1 MPSIIKLSEF
11 DFRIFIMK
19 KKHILLLIFPLI
31 FSSCLSK
38 KKFLYLQ
45 GSENFINSSSNY
57 EPIIQNDDR
66 LSIRVNTLEPEA
78 SVPFNLDVIKSNSSN
93 LTNSSNSAN
102 TSNNSSTN
110 NSGYLV
116 DEKGTIDFPVIGT
129 ISVAGFTIA
138 QVKIYLKEKL
148 SVYLKDPII
157 NIQLLNFKVTVL
169 GDVASP
175 GIKTFFS
182 NRVTL
187 LDAIGASSDL
197 TIFGKRKNILLVR
210 DFQGVKTFNRIDI
223 TKADFVNSP
232 FYYLDQNDVVIV
244 ESRKAKIDATAL
256 PNLSLIVSLV
266 SFITTMIFLV
276 IKK

>member
-1 MPSIIKLSEF
+1 
-11 DFRIFIMK
+11 MK
-19 KKHILLLIFPLI
+19 KNLLLVLIFPLF
-31 FSSCLSK
+31 FSSCMSNK
-38 KKFLYLQ
+38 NFVYLQ
-45 GSENFINSSSNY
+45 GSQNTIKSSFNY

-78 SVPFNLDVIKSNSSN
+78 SVPFNLEGSKSNSVN
-93 LTNSSNSAN
+93 FNN
-102 TSNNSSTN
+102 TSNSNGNNSSFI
-110 NSGYLV
+110 GYLV

-129 ISVAGFTIA
+129 ISVAGFTID
-138 QVKIYLKEKL
+138 QVKTYLKEKL
-148 SVYLKDPII
+148 SIYLKDPII

-169 GDVASP
+169 GDVGSP
-175 GIKTFFS
+175 GIKTFNS

-197 TIFGKRKNILLVR
+197 TLFGKRKNILLIR

-232 FYYLDQNDVVIV
+232 YYYLDQNDVIYI
-244 ESRKAKIDATAL
+244 ESRKAKVDATAL
-256 PNLSLIVSLV
+256 PNLGLIISVV
-266 SFITTMIFLV
+266 SFITTLLFLV

>member
-1 MPSIIKLSEF
+1 
-11 DFRIFIMK
+11 MK
-19 KKHILLLIFPLI
+19 KNLLLVLILPLF
-31 FSSCLSK
+31 FSSCISNK
-38 KKFLYLQ
+38 DFVYLQ
-45 GSENFINSSSNY
+45 GSQNVITSSFNY

-66 LSIRVNTLEPEA
+66 LSIRVNTLEHEA
-78 SVPFNLDVIKSNSSN
+78 SVPFNLEDSKSNSVN
-93 LTNSSNSAN
+93 LTNIPN
-102 TSNNSSTN
+102 TNGNNSSN
-110 NSGYLV
+110 IGYLV

-138 QVKIYLKEKL
+138 QVKIFLKEKL
-148 SVYLKDPII
+148 SIYLKDPII

-169 GDVASP
+169 GDVGSP
-175 GIKTFFS
+175 GIKTFNS

-197 TIFGKRKNILLVR
+197 TLFGKRKNILLIR

-232 FYYLDQNDVVIV
+232 YYYLDQNDVIYI
-244 ESRKAKIDATAL
+244 ESRKAKVDASAL
-256 PNLSLIVSLV
+256 PNLGLIISVV
-266 SFITTMIFLV
+266 SFITTLLFLI

>member
-38 KKFLYLQ
+38 KNFLYLQ

>member
-1 MPSIIKLSEF
+1 
-11 DFRIFIMK
+11 MK
-19 KKHILLLIFPLI
+19 KNLLLVLILPLF
-31 FSSCLSK
+31 FSSCMSNK
-38 KKFLYLQ
+38 DFVYLQ
-45 GSENFINSSSNY
+45 GTQNVITSSFNY

-66 LSIRVNTLEPEA
+66 LSIRVNTLEHEA
-78 SVPFNLDVIKSNSSN
+78 SVPFNLEDSKSNSVN
-93 LTNSSNSAN
+93 LTNTPN
-102 TSNNSSTN
+102 TNGNNSSN
-110 NSGYLV
+110 IGYLV

-138 QVKIYLKEKL
+138 QVKIFLKEKL
-148 SVYLKDPII
+148 SIYLKDPII

-169 GDVASP
+169 GDVGSP
-175 GIKTFFS
+175 GIKTFNS

-197 TIFGKRKNILLVR
+197 TLFGKRKNILLIR

-232 FYYLDQNDVVIV
+232 YYYLDQNDLIYI
-244 ESRKAKIDATAL
+244 ESRKAKVDASAL
-256 PNLSLIVSLV
+256 PNLGLIISVV
-266 SFITTMIFLV
+266 SFITTLLFLV

>member
-1 MPSIIKLSEF
+1 
-11 DFRIFIMK
+11 MK
-19 KKHILLLIFPLI
+19 KNLLLVLILPLF
-31 FSSCLSK
+31 FSSCISNK
-38 KKFLYLQ
+38 DFVYLQ
-45 GSENFINSSSNY
+45 GTQNVITSSFNY

-66 LSIRVNTLEPEA
+66 LSIRVNTLEHEA
-78 SVPFNLDVIKSNSSN
+78 SVPFNLEDSKSNSVN
-93 LTNSSNSAN
+93 LTNIPN
-102 TSNNSSTN
+102 TNGNNSSN
-110 NSGYLV
+110 IGYLV

-138 QVKIYLKEKL
+138 QVKIFLKEKL
-148 SVYLKDPII
+148 SIYLKDPII

-169 GDVASP
+169 GDVGSP
-175 GIKTFFS
+175 GIKTFNS

-197 TIFGKRKNILLVR
+197 TLFGKRKNILLIR

-232 FYYLDQNDVVIV
+232 YYYLDQNDVIYI
-244 ESRKAKIDATAL
+244 ESRKAKVDASAL
-256 PNLSLIVSLV
+256 PNLGLIISVV
-266 SFITTMIFLV
+266 SFITTLLFLV

>member
-1 MPSIIKLSEF
+1 MSNKYF
-11 DFRIFIMK
+11 V
-19 KKHILLLIFPLI
+19 
-31 FSSCLSK
+31 
-38 KKFLYLQ
+38 YLQ
-45 GSENFINSSSNY
+45 GSQNVITSSFNY

-66 LSIRVNTLEPEA
+66 LSIRVNTLEHEA
-78 SVPFNLDVIKSNSSN
+78 SVPFNLEDSKSNSVN
-93 LTNSSNSAN
+93 LTNTPN
-102 TSNNSSTN
+102 TNGNNSSN
-110 NSGYLV
+110 IGYLV

-138 QVKIYLKEKL
+138 QVKIFLKEKL
-148 SVYLKDPII
+148 SIYLKDPII

-169 GDVASP
+169 GDVGSP
-175 GIKTFFS
+175 GIKTFNS

-197 TIFGKRKNILLVR
+197 TLFGKRKNILLIR

-232 FYYLDQNDVVIV
+232 YYYLDQNDVIYI
-244 ESRKAKIDATAL
+244 ESRKAKVDASAL
-256 PNLSLIVSLV
+256 PNLGLIISVV
-266 SFITTMIFLV
+266 SFITTLLFLV

>member
-1 MPSIIKLSEF
+1 
-11 DFRIFIMK
+11 MK

-38 KKFLYLQ
+38 KNFLYLQ

-78 SVPFNLDVIKSNSSN
+78 SVPFNLDEIKSNSSN

-276 IKK
+276 INK

>member
-1 MPSIIKLSEF
+1 M
-11 DFRIFIMK
+11 
-19 KKHILLLIFPLI
+19 
-31 FSSCLSK
+31 SK
-38 KKFLYLQ
+38 KNFLYLQ
-45 GSENFINSSSNY
+45 GSPEFSNNSTNY

-78 SVPFNLDVIKSNSSN
+78 SVPFNLEGSRTSSGN
-93 LTNSSNSAN
+93 AI
-102 TSNNSSTN
+102 STN
-110 NSGYLV
+110 NSATTNNNNNSNSAIGYLV

-129 ISVAGFTIA
+129 INVSGFTIA
-138 QVKIYLKEKL
+138 QVKTFLKEKL
-148 SVYLKDPII
+148 AAYLKDPII

-175 GIKTFFS
+175 GIKTFSS

-187 LDAIGASSDL
+187 FDAIGASSDL

-232 FYYLDQNDVVIV
+232 FYYLDQNDVIIV
-244 ESRKAKIDATAL
+244 ESRKAKVDATAI

-266 SFITTMIFLV
+266 SFISTMIFLV

>member
-1 MPSIIKLSEF
+1 M
-11 DFRIFIMK
+11 
-19 KKHILLLIFPLI
+19 IFPMI
-31 FSSCLSK
+31 FTSCMSK
-38 KKFLYLQ
+38 KNFLYLQ
-45 GSENFINSSSNY
+45 GLPKLSNFSANY

-78 SVPFNLDVIKSNSSN
+78 SIPFNLEGSKTNSGNSSN
-93 LTNSSNSAN
+93 ISNSANLTNTNSNNSSNSI
-102 TSNNSSTN
+102 
-110 NSGYLV
+110 GYLV

-129 ISVAGFTIA
+129 INVAGFTIG
-138 QVKIYLKEKL
+138 QIKTILKEKL
-148 SVYLKDPII
+148 AVYLKDPII

-169 GDVASP
+169 GDVSSP
-175 GIKTFFS
+175 GIKIFSS

-187 LDAIGASSDL
+187 FDAIGASSDL

-223 TKADFVNSP
+223 TQADFVNSP
-232 FYYLDQNDVVIV
+232 FYYLDQNDVVYV
-244 ESRKAKIDATAL
+244 ESRKAKVDATAL

-266 SFITTMIFLV
+266 SFISTMIFLV

>member
-1 MPSIIKLSEF
+1 
-11 DFRIFIMK
+11 MK
-19 KKHILLLIFPLI
+19 KNLLLVLILPLF
-31 FSSCLSK
+31 FSSCMSNK
-38 KKFLYLQ
+38 DFVYLQ
-45 GSENFINSSSNY
+45 GSQNVITSSFNY

-66 LSIRVNTLEPEA
+66 LSIRVNTLEHEA
-78 SVPFNLDVIKSNSSN
+78 SVPFNLEDSKSNSVN
-93 LTNSSNSAN
+93 LTNTPN
-102 TSNNSSTN
+102 TNGNNSSN
-110 NSGYLV
+110 IGYLV

-138 QVKIYLKEKL
+138 QVKIFLKEKL
-148 SVYLKDPII
+148 SIYLKDPII

-169 GDVASP
+169 GDVGSP
-175 GIKTFFS
+175 GIKTFNS

-197 TIFGKRKNILLVR
+197 TLFGKRKNILLIR

-232 FYYLDQNDVVIV
+232 YYYLDQNDVIYI
-244 ESRKAKIDATAL
+244 ESRKAKVDASAL
-256 PNLSLIVSLV
+256 PNLGLIISVV
-266 SFITTMIFLV
+266 SFITTLLFLV

>member
-1 MPSIIKLSEF
+1 
-11 DFRIFIMK
+11 MK
-19 KKHILLLIFPLI
+19 KNLLLVLILPLF
-31 FSSCLSK
+31 FSSCMSNK
-38 KKFLYLQ
+38 DFVYLQ
-45 GSENFINSSSNY
+45 GTQNVITSSFNY

-66 LSIRVNTLEPEA
+66 LSIRVNTLEHEA
-78 SVPFNLDVIKSNSSN
+78 SVPFNLEDSKSNSVN
-93 LTNSSNSAN
+93 LTNIPN
-102 TSNNSSTN
+102 TNGNNSSN
-110 NSGYLV
+110 IGYLV

-138 QVKIYLKEKL
+138 QVKIFLKEKL
-148 SVYLKDPII
+148 SIYLKDPII

-169 GDVASP
+169 GDVGSP
-175 GIKTFFS
+175 GIKTFNS

-197 TIFGKRKNILLVR
+197 TLFGKRKNILLIR

-232 FYYLDQNDVVIV
+232 YYYLDQNDVIYI
-244 ESRKAKIDATAL
+244 ESRKAKVDASAL
-256 PNLSLIVSLV
+256 PNLGLIISVV
-266 SFITTMIFLV
+266 SFITTLLFLV

>member
-1 MPSIIKLSEF
+1 
-11 DFRIFIMK
+11 MK
-19 KKHILLLIFPLI
+19 KSQLLLLIFTMI
-31 FSSCLSK
+31 FTSCMSK
-38 KKFLYLQ
+38 KNFLYLQ
-45 GSENFINSSSNY
+45 GLPELSTSSANY

-78 SVPFNLDVIKSNSSN
+78 SIPFNLEGSKSNSGNSN
-93 LTNSSNSAN
+93 ASNSGNVAN
-102 TSNNSSTN
+102 TNSNNSSN
-110 NSGYLV
+110 AIGYLV

-129 ISVAGFTIA
+129 INVAGFTIG
-138 QVKIYLKEKL
+138 QIKTILKEKL
-148 SVYLKDPII
+148 ALYLKDPII

-169 GDVASP
+169 GDVSSP
-175 GIKTFFS
+175 GIKIFSS

-187 LDAIGASSDL
+187 FDAIGASSDL

-232 FYYLDQNDVVIV
+232 FYYLDQNDIVYV
-244 ESRKAKIDATAL
+244 ESRKAKVDATAL

-266 SFITTMIFLV
+266 SFISTMIFLV
-276 IKK
+276 INK

>member
-1 MPSIIKLSEF
+1 
-11 DFRIFIMK
+11 MK
-19 KKHILLLIFPLI
+19 KKHIILLIFPLI

-38 KKFLYLQ
+38 KNFLYLQ
-45 GSENFINSSSNY
+45 GSENFINSSSSY

-78 SVPFNLDVIKSNSSN
+78 SVPFNLDGIKSNSSN

-276 IKK
+276 INK